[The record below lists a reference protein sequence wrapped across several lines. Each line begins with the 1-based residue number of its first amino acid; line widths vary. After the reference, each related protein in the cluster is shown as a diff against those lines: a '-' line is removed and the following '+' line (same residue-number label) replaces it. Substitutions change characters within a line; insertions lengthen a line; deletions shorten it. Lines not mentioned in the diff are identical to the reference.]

1 MKAVARSCGGWHAT
15 TAVPIEQQFDSS
27 LAFFFLPGQY
37 CSVQYSLGKFL
48 TAGLAA
54 GPCSDAFAGPKH
66 VPLGHQFLVHSQ
78 NLLFPAAWGLGG
90 TPSCA
95 RMPFPLHRG
104 TPQHGAES
112 LQKVWVLHALR
123 AKLTSPISTHT
134 RARITSF
141 SRRKLQKSPVCGW
154 PWLSEQ
160 TCSGL
165 VRKEKKS
172 PPAHTAPLPAAPPR
186 PALSARPPRE
196 PAPPQRDFPRAVCTA
211 GQAASARS
219 ARPPNRRWREG
230 VPTNGRSACWLGP
243 TNREAVGG

>member
-1 MKAVARSCGGWHAT
+1 M
-15 TAVPIEQQFDSS
+15 
-27 LAFFFLPGQY
+27 
-37 CSVQYSLGKFL
+37 QYSLGKFL

-141 SRRKLQKSPVCGW
+141 SRKKLQKSPVCGW

-172 PPAHTAPLPAAPPR
+172 PPAHTAPLLAPPR
-186 PALSARPPRE
+186 TAPCSTAASRAQRAPPPRTRPPPSGIFHAPCAQPGRPPRHV
-196 PAPPQRDFPRAVCTA
+196 AHALRTA
-211 GQAASARS
+211 AGARGC
-219 ARPPNRRWREG
+219 RPMG
-230 VPTNGRSACWLGP
+230 DQHAG
-243 TNREAVGG
+243 